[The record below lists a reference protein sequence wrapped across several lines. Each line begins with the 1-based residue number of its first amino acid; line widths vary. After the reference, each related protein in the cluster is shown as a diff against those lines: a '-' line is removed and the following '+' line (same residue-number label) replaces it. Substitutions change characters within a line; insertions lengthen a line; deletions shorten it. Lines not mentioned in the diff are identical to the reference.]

1 MRGGPYETASS
12 LSSEKRDTPRD
23 SATVQIQIALRL
35 LDQRAH
41 DALVQQPSVDR
52 WTKTTER
59 VPETGEVT
67 WPRSRRR
74 PRRGRTRRL
83 SWSASNCSGDNSETV
98 GERRAAPWLLG
109 GVLRRRYAGA
119 HVYPLAWHR
128 VLMLYFRVDI
138 IRCLSP
144 WRRSWPVWASV
155 PWWADDRRPDR
166 RASRVV
172 RDHRTSCCSR
182 VHPVKGRQD
191 ARHPPTL
198 GGHGIFA
205 RVCCASAGP
214 PRREGRSRDAAL
226 LVDLGAANCP

>member
-1 MRGGPYETASS
+1 MASQNGSIRTGASGVLPQPEKPDTSGKRCQRPITTGCLFFLRGPMRGGPYETASS

-23 SATVQIQIALRL
+23 SATVQFQIALRL

-155 PWWADDRRPDR
+155 PWWADDRRPHRKYDGR
-166 RASRVV
+166 VPHGWLASP
-172 RDHRTSCCSR
+172 C
-182 VHPVKGRQD
+182 KGN
-191 ARHPPTL
+191 PPPGT
-198 GGHGIFA
+198 
-205 RVCCASAGP
+205 V
-214 PRREGRSRDAAL
+214 
-226 LVDLGAANCP
+226 